1 VAKQIHDSGHK
12 LHPCGLVQ
20 IVVEVP
26 DFRDTAF
33 RYAACVDDR
42 MRDKR
47 QRPAAERFLD
57 QAGVDIDDPVD
68 ESLSCSRAAIMRL
81 VRMQDVELAGQAVP
95 FFVSEPE
102 RLNTGQRHPD
112 RIGVMP
118 VGRKR
123 LAVQMRLHALD
134 ALGSRSEPDTS
145 SVVSQFLPRSPFAQS
160 FKTRFVRSRHS
171 HAVSIKG
178 RFTRMAIQ
186 AVLPPD
192 IWRPAGTLILA
203 SVVIMGSPGPSPLS
217 AMAVGAAYGFRRSLT
232 YTSGLILG
240 TIAVLFAVAI
250 GLVAVLLSIPH
261 GAPLLLA
268 VSTIYILYLSFRI
281 ATAPPLASRR
291 DVAAPAFGGGFLLA
305 IANPKAYLAIA
316 AVFAGTSIIREDQA
330 FDAAIKIGLLIV
342 MIVVIHLCWL
352 LAGASLCRVLQNPTA
367 SRIVNISLA
376 ACLVVTTAAAVLR

>member
-1 VAKQIHDSGHK
+1 MDEQIHHGGHK
-12 LHPCGLVQ
+12 LDPCGLVH
-20 IVVEVP
+20 IVLKIP
-26 DFRDTAF
+26 DFRGTAF
-33 RYAACVDDR
+33 RYAAGVNDR
-42 MRDKR
+42 MRDER
-47 QRPAAERFLD
+47 QRLAAERFLD
-57 QAGVDIDDPVD
+57 QAGIDIDNSVNK
-68 ESLSCSRAAIMRL
+68 SLGCSCAAVMRL
-81 VRMQDVELAGQAVP
+81 VRMQDMELAGPAMP
-95 FFVSEPE
+95 FFISEPE
-102 RLNTGQRHPD
+102 RLNPRQSHPD

-118 VGRKR
+118 VGRKS
-123 LAVQMRLHALD
+123 LAVKMSLHALD
-134 ALGSRSEPDTS
+134 ALRSRSEPDTS
-145 SVVSQFLPRSPFAQS
+145 SVVGEIFPRAAFAQS
-160 FKTRFVRSRHS
+160 FKTRFVPRLHSR
-171 HAVSIKG
+171 ALSIEG
-178 RFTRMAIQ
+178 RLKRMAIPPI
-186 AVLPPD
+186 LHPD
-192 IWRPAGTLILA
+192 IWRPAATLIFA
-203 SVVIMGSPGPSPLS
+203 SAVIMGSPGPSPLS

-261 GAPLLLA
+261 GARVLLA

-316 AVFAGTSIIREDQA
+316 AVFAGTSIIGEDQA

-376 ACLVVTTAAAVLR
+376 ACLVLITAAAVLR